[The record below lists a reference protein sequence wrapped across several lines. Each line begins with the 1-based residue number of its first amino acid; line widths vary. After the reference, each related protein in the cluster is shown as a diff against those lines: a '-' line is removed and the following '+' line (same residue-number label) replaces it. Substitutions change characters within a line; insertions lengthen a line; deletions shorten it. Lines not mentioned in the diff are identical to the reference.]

1 MAYQDETEER
11 PAEEALIDHP
21 RLVEA
26 ALDKLTSTQYAA
38 VTFGTGPLLILAGA
52 GTGKT
57 KCLTSRIAYA
67 IGQQHIGP
75 QHVLAIT
82 FTRKAAREMKHRLAG
97 MMGPAA
103 NAMHIG
109 TFHSTCIRIL
119 RDNAEYAGI
128 SAKFTVLSDDE
139 QTKLVKTVVEEI
151 LGDKAKGV
159 SAAQVRDA
167 LDEFRNGD
175 GSKSPWQNLLDDRK
189 ASDTVQGIE
198 YEETLTR
205 ILDAYEREKSDAEV
219 LDFNDI
225 IIKVIEIF
233 EKHDDVRGYYRQM
246 WRLVLVDEYQ
256 DTNTA
261 QEKLVRLILNEQN
274 NITVVGDDDQS
285 VYSWRGAVI
294 ENILQFKD
302 RYDGAQVIK
311 LEENF
316 RSTGRILDAANALIG
331 RNSSRL
337 GKTLYTSQDS
347 GTTLSHMR
355 FNDSMVEARHVVAQ
369 IKELTAA
376 GANYGAIAVLG
387 RYSTQFQSLQ
397 LPLAQA
403 RIPFTVTAGKKASET
418 KDIQDVIAYY
428 RFAKN
433 RADDYALMRI
443 LDAKSRGVGP
453 QKLRKIMSEARSRS
467 IPMIEALKGLI
478 DENEIKGKTAA
489 GLTDLINFLEELGD
503 DYQLGVSPGEIF
515 AKVIA
520 ELDVDA
526 QMQKEREKAEKKGD
540 AREREKALNA
550 VKNRLDRLDH
560 LKIAI
565 VSSPDLDDMVDSL
578 ALDPVEADDAKDGVW
593 VGTVHAAKGLEFDH
607 VILPGWSDGVFPS
620 GRILRELKNA
630 DNELEA
636 IARADLEEERRLAYV
651 AITRGRLSVRITSIE
666 RFQEE
671 SDLPASRFIAEISP
685 ELAKVKKT
693 WI

>member
-1 MAYQDETEER
+1 MTYQDDTEER
-11 PAEEALIDHP
+11 AAEEALIDHP

-26 ALDKLTSTQYAA
+26 SLEKLTSTQYAA

-57 KCLTSRIAYA
+57 NCLTKRIAYA
-67 IGQQHIGP
+67 VGQQAFGP

-119 RDNAEYAGI
+119 RDCADYAGI
-128 SAKFTVLSDDE
+128 SPKFTVLGDDE
-139 QTKLVKTVVEEI
+139 TLKLFKTVIEEV
-151 LGDKAKGV
+151 LGDKCKGV

-167 LDEFRNGD
+167 LDQYRNGD
-175 GSKSPWQNLLDDRK
+175 GSQSPWQILCADRK
-189 ASDTVQGIE
+189 ATDSIAGIE
-198 YEETLTR
+198 YEETLVR
-205 ILDAYEREKSDAEV
+205 ILDAYEREKKDAEV

-225 IIKVIEIF
+225 IIKVIAILEA
-233 EKHDDVRGYYRQM
+233 HPSVRRYYQQM

-261 QEKLVRLILNEQN
+261 QEKLIRLLLNEQN

-285 VYSWRGAVI
+285 VYSWRGAII
-294 ENILQFKD
+294 ENILGFKD
-302 RYDGAQVIK
+302 RYPAAQVVK

-331 RNSSRL
+331 KNYSRL
-337 GKTLYTSQDS
+337 GKTLYTSQDG
-347 GTTLSHMR
+347 GTTLSHTR
-355 FNDSMVEARHVVAQ
+355 FNDTISEARHVVAR
-369 IKELTAA
+369 IKELAQQ
-376 GANYGAIAVLG
+376 GVSYSAIAVLG
-387 RYSTQFQSLQ
+387 RYSTMFASLQ

-418 KDIQDVIAYY
+418 KDIQDIIAYF

-433 RADDYALMRI
+433 RADDFALMRI

-453 QKLRKIMSEARSRS
+453 QKLRKIMSEARGRS
-467 IPMIEALKGLI
+467 IPMIEALRGLI
-478 DENEIKGKTAA
+478 TEGEIKGKTAA

-503 DYQLGVSPGEIF
+503 DYQLGVTPAEIF
-515 AKVIA
+515 TKVLA
-520 ELDVDA
+520 ELDIDA
-526 QMQKEREKAEKKGD
+526 QMAKEREKAEKKTD
-540 AREREKALNA
+540 ARERDKANNA
-550 VKNRLDRLDH
+550 IRNRLDRLDN

-565 VSSPDLDDMVDSL
+565 VTSPDLDDMVDSL
-578 ALDPVEADDAKDGVW
+578 ALDPVENDESKEGVW

-607 VILPGWSDGVFPS
+607 VILPSWSDGVFPS

-630 DNELEA
+630 DADAAEE
-636 IARADLEEERRLAYV
+636 ARAELEEERRLAYV
-651 AITRGRLSVRITSIE
+651 ALTRGRQSVSLTSVE
-666 RFQEE
+666 RFQED
-671 SDLPASRFIAEISP
+671 SDLPPSRFIAEISP
-685 ELAKVKKT
+685 DLAKVKKT